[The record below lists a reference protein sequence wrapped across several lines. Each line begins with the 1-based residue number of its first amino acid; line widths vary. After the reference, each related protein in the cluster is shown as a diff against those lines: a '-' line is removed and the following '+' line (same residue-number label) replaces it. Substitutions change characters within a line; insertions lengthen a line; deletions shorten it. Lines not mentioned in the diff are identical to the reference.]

1 MDIVDTYNITDE
13 ALEKLSSSQLEQI
26 TNDYFDKLESNR
38 ENAQQSSEQNQE
50 QINQGT
56 EGDTTADST
65 PTSAVPNQTIDHTD
79 IDRIFQPFNAGGIKG
94 FQVRN
99 VDEAISLMQKGVDY
113 TRKQQALKPR
123 LAEMRTLEQNGL
135 LGDNL
140 NYVIDLYQGRPEAV
154 AKLIRDKGIDINS
167 LMPSTNEFGE
177 TQENTT
183 PYVPNNHKLSE
194 EQVLLTDVLD
204 TLRENNTYDQV
215 NTAVEK
221 FDQASRL
228 EFTKD
233 PNKLLALESQI
244 KSGLFDQIMEEVQHQ
259 RIIDNPAIR
268 GKSDFEVY
276 SEIGASFLQ
285 YYYQQLQ
292 QQQQTQTQTQ
302 TQVNQQQQ
310 QQVQAPVM
318 QQQYQPVNPNYQQQ
332 QQQIQD
338 RKASVAPNRPTAT
351 TGNRVTDFDPLYM
364 SDKELESIDLRKF
377 GGIKLF

>member
-1 MDIVDTYNITDE
+1 
-13 ALEKLSSSQLEQI
+13 
-26 TNDYFDKLESNR
+26 
-38 ENAQQSSEQNQE
+38 
-50 QINQGT
+50 
-56 EGDTTADST
+56 
-65 PTSAVPNQTIDHTD
+65 
-79 IDRIFQPFNAGGIKG
+79 
-94 FQVRN
+94 
-99 VDEAISLMQKGVDY
+99 
-113 TRKQQALKPR
+113 
-123 LAEMRTLEQNGL
+123 MRTLEQKVL

-140 NYVIDLYQGRPEAV
+140 SYVIDLYQGRPEAV

-276 SEIGASFLQ
+276 SEIGTSFLQ

-302 TQVNQQQQ
+302 TQTQVNQPQ